1 MKKLLFLSALLIF
14 ACSSD
19 DSNDNNSNQTFL
31 EKYDGIIWVEYED
44 FPVEGEDGENSNL
57 RFNNNLS
64 NWLTEYSF
72 EIFNGQTLN
81 VDCTDIGDL
90 LDADMNNSFTFIT
103 NSENVLSIRAV
114 ANGVEYIWNFSVTD
128 GGNTL
133 EWSIIYT
140 DPVSGEGGYIIEYPR
155 ANISEIPCD

>member
-1 MKKLLFLSALLIF
+1 MKKLFLLSAILIF

-44 FPVEGEDGENSNL
+44 IYVEGEDEDNAYL

-64 NWLTEYSF
+64 NWLTSYSF
-72 EIFNGQTLN
+72 EIFNGQTHS
-81 VDCTDIGDL
+81 VDCLDIGDL
-90 LDADMNNSFTFIT
+90 YADMNNSFTITT

-114 ANGVEYIWNFSVTD
+114 VNGSEYIWNFSVTD

-133 EWSIIYT
+133 EWSAIFT
-140 DPVSGEGGYIIEYPR
+140 EPVSGEYEYITESPR